1 MGLGY
6 FDSETAASST
16 FGSVVCLAGII
27 GTPLGGLLLDYN
39 MSKHKDESI
48 SMSSE
53 ICLEAAAGDD
63 PATIQKSGDVM
74 ASRNALKCATKMITF
89 GTLLGT
95 IFLCSV
101 YAVYNRAL
109 YLILVTLGC
118 LFVFLCSPGVN
129 IGIMSAVPEENRS
142 AQCLLRLFFI
152 LQTETYPDSS
162 NFTTSQ
168 VFRYRTYLCLCTRFR
183 RRALPHHYWAS
194 EGSAGP

>member
-6 FDSETAASST
+6 FDTETAASST

-39 MSKHKDESI
+39 MSGYKDEGNEI
-48 SMSSE
+48 QSE
-53 ICLEAAAGDD
+53 RCLEAAAGDD
-63 PATIQKSGDVM
+63 PATIQKNIDVK
-74 ASRNALKCATKMITF
+74 ASSNALKCATKMITL

-109 YLILVTLGC
+109 YLVLVTLGC

-129 IGIMSAVPEENRS
+129 IGIMSAVPEENRYV
-142 AQCLLRLFFI
+142 Q
-152 LQTETYPDSS
+152 
-162 NFTTSQ
+162 
-168 VFRYRTYLCLCTRFR
+168 
-183 RRALPHHYWAS
+183 
-194 EGSAGP
+194 

>member
-1 MGLGY
+1 MIFYTLSILPGNAAQAAVLCGLGTYGSAFLMGLGY

-39 MSKHKDESI
+39 MSGYKDESI
-48 SMSSE
+48 DSE
-53 ICLEAAAGDD
+53 NERCLEAAVGDD
-63 PATIQKSGDVM
+63 HTTIQKNIDVK

-109 YLILVTLGC
+109 FLVLVTLGC

-129 IGIMSAVPEENRS
+129 IGIMSAVPEENR
-142 AQCLLRLFFI
+142 F
-152 LQTETYPDSS
+152 
-162 NFTTSQ
+162 
-168 VFRYRTYLCLCTRFR
+168 VLCFLN
-183 RRALPHHYWAS
+183 LI
-194 EGSAGP
+194 